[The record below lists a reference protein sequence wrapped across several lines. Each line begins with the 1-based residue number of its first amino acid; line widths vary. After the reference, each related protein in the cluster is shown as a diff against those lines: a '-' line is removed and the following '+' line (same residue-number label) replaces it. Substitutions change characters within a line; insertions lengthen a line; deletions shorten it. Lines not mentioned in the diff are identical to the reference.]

1 MAFGSKLSNTSRK
14 VATPIQWFDP
24 VDSLPGVGQAI
35 AEKLKKLDIICIGDL
50 LLHFP
55 HRYQDRTRLT
65 PLRYLHFDEEALVQ
79 GKIIAQK
86 EERLRRKQ
94 LTVTLEDSTGIID
107 LTFFHYYPNM
117 SKMLIEGKT
126 IRCYGKIKHFKG
138 RASIVHPEF
147 EILKNSSEPLN
158 SAFTSIY
165 RTTPGISQKWWW
177 KNIDYLIQKLEHLS
191 GFDNP
196 KLDNILQKQYP
207 FDMKYAIAQ
216 IHNPSPEQPIQD
228 FITREHRLFQ
238 RFIFEELLAH
248 RMSLDSARSQET
260 YQQAYNLSVE
270 DSAFLKTVQNLPF
283 ELTVDQV
290 HVLREIRLDLS
301 HDKPMMRLLQ
311 GDVGSGKTIIA
322 ILSAWIAV
330 QNKFQVAIMAPT
342 EVLAEQLYQQAKMF
356 FSESSDPEHTTCL
369 LTGQLKAK
377 EKRNIYEKISSHQV
391 DVVIGTHALF
401 QKEVCFS
408 RLGLVVIDEQHRFG
422 VGQRLSLNSK
432 GQLTESKEGKNY
444 GPHQLIMTATPI
456 PRTLCMSYYAH
467 LHTSQIRT
475 MPKGR
480 KAIQTIALSCQKRD
494 IIIAKILAHCQ
505 KGEQVY
511 WVCTLVEES
520 EHFDAEPAVQA
531 LETLKQTL
539 PELHIGLVHGKL
551 KSDEKLAVMEQ
562 FRQGQVQVLV
572 ATTVIE
578 VGVNVP
584 NATLMVI
591 ENAERLGLSQ
601 LHQLRGRVGRGAQQ
615 SYCVLL
621 YQQPLSYFAKK
632 RIETMR
638 DTTDGFEIAEQ
649 DLKLRGPGEVLGTR
663 QSGIQQLKIAN
674 IIRDNALLPKVNQF
688 LEKHHLPENEIE
700 QLKDRW
706 FKNKAAYV
714 SV

>member
-1 MAFGSKLSNTSRK
+1 MAFISCPNEVNPVT
-14 VATPIQWFDP
+14 TQIQWFDT
-24 VDSLPGVGQAI
+24 VDCIPGVGQAI
-35 AEKLKKLDIICIGDL
+35 ADKLQKLDIICIGDL

-55 HRYQDRTRLT
+55 HKYQDRTRLT
-65 PLRYLHFDEEALVQ
+65 PLRYLHFDEDALVQ
-79 GKIIAQK
+79 GKVIEQK
-86 EERLRRKQ
+86 EVRIRRKQ
-94 LTVTLEDSTGIID
+94 LTITIEDSTGVID
-107 LTFFHYYPNM
+107 LTFFHYFPNM
-117 SKMLIEGKT
+117 TKMFTKGKI
-126 IRCYGKIKHFKG
+126 IRCYGKIKLFKG

-147 EILKNSSEPLN
+147 EVLKNSTEPL
-158 SAFTSIY
+158 SSTFTSVY
-165 RTTPGISQKWWW
+165 RTVPGISQKWWQ
-177 KNIDYLIQKLEHLS
+177 KNIDNLLQKLEYIS
-191 GFDNP
+191 GFESS
-196 KLDNILQKQYP
+196 KLDSILQKQYP
-207 FDMKYAIAQ
+207 FDIKYALSQ
-216 IHNPSPEQPIQD
+216 IHRPSPEQPIRD
-228 FITREHRLFQ
+228 FMTRENKFFQ

-248 RMSLDSARSQET
+248 RISLDSARSQEKH
-260 YQQAYNLSVE
+260 QQSYMLSVP
-270 DSAFLKTVQNLPF
+270 DHTLFNVIKKLPF
-283 ELTVDQV
+283 ELTSDQAQ
-290 HVLREIRLDLS
+290 VLKEIRFDLDNN
-301 HDKPMMRLLQ
+301 KPMMRLLQ

-342 EVLAEQLYQQAKMF
+342 EVLAEQLYQQARLF
-356 FSESSDPEHTTCL
+356 FASEGSTCL

-377 EKRNIYEKISSHQV
+377 EKRDIYGQIVSHQV

-432 GQLTESKEGKNY
+432 GLLSESKEGKY
-444 GPHQLIMTATPI
+444 FGPHQLIMTATPI

-467 LHTSQIRT
+467 LQTSQIRS

-480 KAIQTIALSCQKRD
+480 KAIQTIASSCQKRD
-494 IIIAKILAHCQ
+494 VIIAKILAHCQ
-505 KGEQVY
+505 NGEQVY

-520 EHFDAEPAVQA
+520 EHFEAESAVEAQ
-531 LETLKQTL
+531 ETLKQAL
-539 PELHIGLVHGKL
+539 PGLQIGLVHGKL
-551 KSDEKLAVMEQ
+551 KSDEKAAVMAQ
-562 FRQGQVQVLV
+562 FRQGQIHVLV

-615 SYCVLL
+615 SFCVLL
-621 YQQPLSYFAKK
+621 YQQPLSYYAKK

-638 DTTDGFEIAEQ
+638 KTTDGFEIAEQ

-663 QSGIQQLKIAN
+663 QSGIQQLKVAN

-688 LEKHHLPENEIE
+688 LETHHLPKNEIE

-714 SV
+714 GV